1 MIQIRVF
8 LYLLIKE
15 GDIENTTEVSE
26 DLFVAYDEKKNIVE
40 IELWRARRNLFG
52 EILKYLNRVTELE
65 MVREFMVRGF
75 EQKLMELYEDFKSG
89 ECTWAIL
96 QSKPE

>member
-1 MIQIRVF
+1 M
-8 LYLLIKE
+8 IKE

-52 EILKYLNRVTELE
+52 EILKYLNRIT
-65 MVREFMVRGF
+65 
-75 EQKLMELYEDFKSG
+75 DW
-89 ECTWAIL
+89 T
-96 QSKPE
+96 

>member
-1 MIQIRVF
+1 MREIRREECVW
-8 LYLLIKE
+8 E
-15 GDIENTTEVSE
+15 S
-26 DLFVAYDEKKNIVE
+26 
-40 IELWRARRNLFG
+40 
-52 EILKYLNRVTELE
+52 E
-65 MVREFMVRGF
+65 MVGEFMVRGF